1 MNNMKAFVHKFR
13 RSMDTLKEDDEF
25 FAEKKQLNALNTYF
39 SHSLLYLE
47 RLESVIKN
55 INIMISDLNRCLM
68 SFFEN
73 DINLGIVQHI
83 SRILNTFTD
92 VREQITN
99 HIVDAKSVTNE
110 TLEKIKKMQNL
121 CLKKKELGASIEHY
135 EKKIKKLQLAN
146 APNQKHLEKI
156 IRNESKLNGVKTDYL
171 KYNEYIKKG
180 FDIVLENKTNKVLLD
195 ARKDLELLLCYFSMM
210 NSVSTQLKDPLK
222 DMYLNTQREKLPVDD
237 NFFLESQ
244 DRMNYFYEMEKNLN
258 NYNPHNR
265 YHMHNPRFEYNNYD
279 QHINKYNKYDPPN
292 RYRTYDNIPNMYN
305 EYDRRNINNNN
316 NNNYMIGDY
325 NRHSER
331 IHYREVYNKNERSKE
346 DNFFTSSLNTLT
358 KTLSGYNLN
367 SRGGRA
373 NKTNDLN
380 SSGNSAERS
389 SSSNTP
395 LPFIKNIKNKI
406 YKKTLSQSL
415 FVESDDKKDNSFLK
429 IKNILG
435 GSNKPKE
442 EEKETSPPAP
452 TPPAF
457 PQ

>member
-1 MNNMKAFVHKFR
+1 MNNMKAIVHKFR

-25 FAEKKQLNALNTYF
+25 FVEKKQLNALNTYF

-83 SRILNTFTD
+83 SHILNTFTD
-92 VREQITN
+92 VREQMTN
-99 HIVDAKSVTNE
+99 HIVNAKSVTNE
-110 TLEKIKKMQNL
+110 TLEKIKKIQNL

-135 EKKIKKLQLAN
+135 EKKIKKLQLVN

-195 ARKDLELLLCYFSMM
+195 ARKDLELLLCYFSLM
-210 NSVSTQLKDPLK
+210 NSVSVKLKDPLK
-222 DMYLNTQREKLPVDD
+222 DMYLNTQREKLPIDD
-237 NFFLESQ
+237 NFFLECQ
-244 DRMNYFYEMEKNLN
+244 DRMNYFYEMEKNMN

-265 YHMHNPRFEYNNYD
+265 YHMHNPKFEYNNYE
-279 QHINKYNKYDPPN
+279 HHMNKYNKYDPPS
-292 RYRTYDNIPNMYN
+292 RYRTYDNIPNIYN

-316 NNNYMIGDY
+316 NNYMLGDY
-325 NRHSER
+325 NRYSER
-331 IHYREVYNKNERSKE
+331 NHYREVYNHNESIKE

-358 KTLSGYNLN
+358 KTLSAYNLN
-367 SRGGRA
+367 SKSERV

-380 SSGNSAERS
+380 SSGNSAGRS
-389 SSSNTP
+389 SSSSTP

-406 YKKTLSQSL
+406 YKKTLNQDL

-435 GSNKPKE
+435 VSNKPKE
-442 EEKETSPPAP
+442 EEKETSPPVP